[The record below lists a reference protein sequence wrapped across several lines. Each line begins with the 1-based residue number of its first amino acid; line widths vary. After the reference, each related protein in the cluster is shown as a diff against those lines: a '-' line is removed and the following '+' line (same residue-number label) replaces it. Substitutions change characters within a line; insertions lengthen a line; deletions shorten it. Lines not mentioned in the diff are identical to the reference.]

1 MIIDKK
7 NLIIKKFS
15 KTKGIGRKTQKQSKI
30 KAFNTHIII
39 NLMCFFYEKIYT
51 TLTRRGFFYWH

>member
-39 NLMCFFYEKIYT
+39 NLMCFFYEKI
-51 TLTRRGFFYWH
+51 